1 MGKDNSMSEAF
12 EKGVKIFGE
21 VYGEDQAKGL
31 RSYLSKGEGFG
42 VLQAQ
47 WSMEWAFGTV
57 WSREEQLSRK
67 MRSCAVLGM
76 VIGLGAYEEIKYHTK
91 MGTANGLTRDEIQ
104 EIYYSAIPYCGL
116 PKSNTAKSAI
126 IAGFRE
132 LDEEARHK
140 A

>member
-1 MGKDNSMSEAF
+1 MSEAF

-21 VYGEDQAKGL
+21 VYGEDQAEGL
-31 RSYLSKGEGFG
+31 RAYVGKGDGFG

-57 WSREEQLSRK
+57 WTREDKLSRK

-76 VIGLGAYEEIKYHTK
+76 VIGLGTYDEIKYHTK

-116 PKSNTAKSAI
+116 PKSNIAKAAM
-126 IAGFRE
+126 IAGFKE
-132 LDEEARHK
+132 LEEEAK
-140 A
+140 AKA

>member
-1 MGKDNSMSEAF
+1 MSEAF

-21 VYGEDQAKGL
+21 VYGEDKADAL
-31 RSYLSKGEGFG
+31 RSYVEKGEGFG

-47 WSMEWAFGTV
+47 WSTEWSFGTV
-57 WSREEQLSRK
+57 WAREEQLSRK

-76 VIGLGAYEEIKYHTK
+76 VIALGTYDEIKMHTK

-116 PKSNTAKSAI
+116 PRSNTAKA
-126 IAGFRE
+126 AMQEGFRE
-132 LDEEARHK
+132 LEEEAARK